1 MIRKSANRKD
11 FKMDNLQ
18 LFTTICFIFFEI
30 SLKNKQTMK
39 RYWNDQKKIMK
50 GWLPYEDKTFLQQL
64 ADNQVV

>member
-39 RYWNDQKKIMK
+39 RY
-50 GWLPYEDKTFLQQL
+50 
-64 ADNQVV
+64 